1 MREKMH
7 HLVEHNNDRLHYSK
21 PSPYKGRLQK
31 TIGVK
36 RIYAATI
43 LLGMMASTAALGSHL
58 DASSLSSGPP
68 QIQIPPQVQ
77 KQASSPRITP
87 ASLPA
92 SRTKPKTPFQT
103 APHSIPT
110 VDNQNKQAVKPHTKL
125 GWGFLLKKQPQA
137 AMTAYRQALRQ
148 NPKSA
153 RAYLGLGISLKFLG
167 EVELAKKAL
176 VKAVALDPDLPPALV
191 HLGYL
196 YAEGHFGQSDIKT
209 ARRLFQQASQLGDP
223 FASIALLDMK
233 PRPKL

>member
-1 MREKMH
+1 MH

-21 PSPYKGRLQK
+21 PSPNKGRLQK
-31 TIGVK
+31 TIGVN

-43 LLGMMASTAALGSHL
+43 LFGMMASTAALGSHL

-77 KQASSPRITP
+77 KQASFPRITP

-92 SRTKPKTPFQT
+92 SRTKPKTPSHT
-103 APHSIPT
+103 APHSIQT
-110 VDNQNKQAVKPHTKL
+110 VDNQSKQAVKPHTRL

-153 RAYLGLGISLKFLG
+153 RAYLGLGISLKSLG
-167 EVELAKKAL
+167 KVELAKKAL
-176 VKAVALDPDLPPALV
+176 LKAVNLDPRLPSALV

-196 YAEGHFGQSDIKT
+196 YAEGHFGQANIQK
-209 ARRLFQQASQLGDP
+209 AQELFQEASRLGDP
-223 FASIALLDMK
+223 FATIALLDMK
-233 PRPKL
+233 SRFKL